1 MMDYENVLLLFLS
14 FYGQK
19 EGADGKLVT
28 TEQEYKYKYDNK
40 GNGQEEIFAGRQ
52 TNEAPVNCLISLAEA
67 DAKIHN
73 RKKAFDKILCIGTKE
88 VFENK
93 TWEDKTTYQL
103 FEERLKAYCKKQNIN
118 SDFEI
123 CRIEYNMKDEEK
135 NDPTTEARAMYIYSQ
150 ISDVLNIKSPE
161 KKKTYV
167 YVDYTGGFRDIS
179 FLMTSIIRYLEFADI
194 ECKKI
199 LYANFFAKEKRI
211 YELNCI
217 YDMYQMINGVSEF
230 VSTRNAVQLRNLFKK
245 VDEENTPDLIK
256 TIIEFSNSMAVCDMS
271 KIDQMVRKMA
281 KLTEKEKEEHSSV
294 YYEMFQSMTPMIRE
308 KMRLDELVTQE
319 KKGEINYPVLIDWCT
334 DNGLI
339 QQATTL
345 YVEKMPFYYIEKGL
359 LKDYVCVEKVVPT
372 QSATKEST
380 AFYTELYA
388 VFKDKTEEIITA
400 EDSYER
406 EEEDFLSYI
415 REIWDEIKKSGT
427 DADKLQKLHKKINMS
442 DKFEAAGKRLLD
454 ILKDRY
460 DLAGKGKNSRKYEE
474 IGVKQ
479 KNVTAFM
486 NTVTG
491 QGKGIRY
498 YCLTGDKDV
507 EKHAENEKQDKSSS
521 VEKGIRNKVKALK
534 NLEDR
539 ELSSE
544 EDYNKLYHP
553 MLYYFALKMLRNR
566 MNHASNRMTDADRDA
581 VEYLASKGIHFMK
594 EGTDINAED
603 AQFELDIDTIK
614 EIIREGIAPEL
625 KENKKIK

>member
-14 FYGQK
+14 VYIPKKK
-19 EGADGKLVT
+19 EDGMEKG
-28 TEQEYKYKYDNK
+28 YKYKYDNK
-40 GNGQEEIFAGRQ
+40 ENGKEEIFNGRQ

-93 TWEDKTTYQL
+93 AWEGKTTYQL

-135 NDPTTEARAMYIYSQ
+135 NDPTTERRAMYIYGQ
-150 ISDVLNIKSPE
+150 ISDALNIKSPE

-199 LYANFFAKEKRI
+199 VYSNLSKSDESKNRI

-230 VSTRNAVQLRNLFKK
+230 VSTGNAVQLGKLFEK
-245 VDEENTPDLIK
+245 ENTPDLINA
-256 TIIEFSNSMAVCDMS
+256 IIEFSNSMAVCDMS
-271 KIDQMVRKMA
+271 KIDQTVNDMA
-281 KLTEKEKEEHSSV
+281 KLTEEVQEEHNSV
-294 YYEMFQSMTPMIRE
+294 YYEMFQSMIPMIRE
-308 KMRLDELVTQE
+308 KMRLKEVVKQG
-319 KKGEINYPVLIDWCT
+319 KINYPVLIDWCT

-345 YVEKMPFYYIEKGL
+345 YVEKMPFYYNEKGL

-372 QSATKEST
+372 QGATKEST
-380 AFYTELYA
+380 AFYRELYA
-388 VFKDKTEEIITA
+388 VFKDN
-400 EDSYER
+400 ER

-427 DADKLQKLHKKINMS
+427 DADKLQKLHEKINMS

-454 ILKDRY
+454 ILKDGY
-460 DLAGKGKNSRKYEE
+460 DLTGKSKNSRKYEE

-498 YCLTGDKDV
+498 YCLTGDK
-507 EKHAENEKQDKSSS
+507 SSS
-521 VEKGIRNKVKALK
+521 QEKTIRNKVKALK

-553 MLYYFALKMLRNR
+553 MLYYLPMKMLRNR
-566 MNHASNRMTDADRDA
+566 MNHASNSLTDDDRA
-581 VEYLASKGIHFMK
+581 GIEYLASKGIHFMK

>member
-19 EGADGKLVT
+19 KEADGKLVT
-28 TEQEYKYKYDNK
+28 KEQEYEYKYDNK
-40 GNGQEEIFAGRQ
+40 ENGKEEIFNGRQ

-93 TWEDKTTYQL
+93 TWENKTTYQL
-103 FEERLKAYCKKQNIN
+103 FEERLKTYCKEQNIN

-123 CRIEYNMKDEEK
+123 CKIKYTLEDEAE

-230 VSTRNAVQLRNLFKK
+230 VSTGNAVQLRNLFEK
-245 VDEENTPDLIK
+245 VDEENTPDLINA
-256 TIIEFSNSMAVCDMS
+256 IIEFSNSMAVCDMS
-271 KIDQMVRKMA
+271 KIDQTVSDMA
-281 KLTEKEKEEHSSV
+281 KLTEEVQEEHNSV
-294 YYEMFQSMTPMIRE
+294 YYEMFQSMIPMIRE
-308 KMRLDELVTQE
+308 KMRLKEVVKQG
-319 KKGEINYPVLIDWCT
+319 KINYPVLIDWCT

-345 YVEKMPFYYIEKGL
+345 YVEKMPFYYNEKGL
-359 LKDYVCVEKVVPT
+359 LEKYVCVDEVDPKLGG
-372 QSATKEST
+372 TKEGA
-380 AFYTELYA
+380 AFYEVLFDKAGITREDRELEKFTDYVSKMWENVEHKYSQNMKKQKEHKFIEKLRGDKEYPDA
-388 VFKDKTEEIITA
+388 SKRIIEILEYIKDKEKPN
-400 EDSYER
+400 D
-406 EEEDFLSYI
+406 
-415 REIWDEIKKSGT
+415 KKSIY
-427 DADKLQKLHKKINMS
+427 DALKINQS
-442 DKFEAAGKRLLD
+442 DAEK
-454 ILKDRY
+454 
-460 DLAGKGKNSRKYEE
+460 
-474 IGVKQ
+474 
-479 KNVTAFM
+479 FM
-486 NTVTG
+486 NELKNNKYIQVYCMTG
-491 QGKGIRY
+491 K
-498 YCLTGDKDV
+498 KKAKK
-507 EKHAENEKQDKSSS
+507 EKNCT
-521 VEKGIRNKVKALK
+521 IRNKVRSLK
-534 NLEDR
+534 NLEKKDDWTIGIYNDLYDR
-539 ELSSE
+539 
-544 EDYNKLYHP
+544 
-553 MLYYFALKMLRNR
+553 MLYYLAMKMLRNR
-566 MNHASNRMTDADRDA
+566 MNHASNSLTDDDRA
-581 VEYLASKGIHFMK
+581 GIEYLASKGIHFMK

-614 EIIREGIAPEL
+614 EIIREGIALEL

>member
-19 EGADGKLVT
+19 KEADGKLVT
-28 TEQEYKYKYDNK
+28 KEQEYEYKYDNK
-40 GNGQEEIFAGRQ
+40 ENGKEEIFNGRQ

-93 TWEDKTTYQL
+93 TWEGKTTYQL
-103 FEERLKAYCKKQNIN
+103 FEERLKAYCEEENIN

-123 CRIEYNMKDEEK
+123 CKIKYTLEDETE

-230 VSTRNAVQLRNLFKK
+230 VSTGNAVQLGKLFEK
-245 VDEENTPDLIK
+245 ENTPDLINA
-256 TIIEFSNSMAVCDMS
+256 IIEFSNSMAVCDMS
-271 KIDQMVRKMA
+271 KIDQTVSDMA
-281 KLTEKEKEEHSSV
+281 KLTEEVQEEHNSV

-308 KMRLDELVTQE
+308 KMRLKEVVKQG
-319 KKGEINYPVLIDWCT
+319 KINYPVLIDWCT

-345 YVEKMPFYYIEKGL
+345 YVEKMPFYYNEKGL

-372 QSATKEST
+372 QGATKEST
-380 AFYTELYA
+380 AFYRELYA
-388 VFKDKTEEIITA
+388 VFKDN
-400 EDSYER
+400 ER

-427 DADKLQKLHKKINMS
+427 DADKLQKLHEKINMS

-454 ILKDRY
+454 ILKDGY
-460 DLAGKGKNSRKYEE
+460 DLTGKSKNSRKYEE

-479 KNVTAFM
+479 KDVTAFM

-498 YCLTGDKDV
+498 YCLTGDKNV
-507 EKHAENEKQDKSSS
+507 DKSSS
-521 VEKGIRNKVKALK
+521 QEKTIRNKVKALK

-553 MLYYFALKMLRNR
+553 MLYYLPMKMLRNR
-566 MNHASNRMTDADRDA
+566 MNHASNSLTDDDRA
-581 VEYLASKGIHFMK
+581 GIEYLASKGIHFMK

>member
-14 FYGQK
+14 VYIPKKK
-19 EGADGKLVT
+19 EDG
-28 TEQEYKYKYDNK
+28 TEKGYKYKYDNK
-40 GNGQEEIFAGRQ
+40 ENGKEEIFNGRQ

-93 TWEDKTTYQL
+93 AWEGKTTYQL

-123 CRIEYNMKDEEK
+123 CRIEYNNMKDEEK
-135 NDPTTEARAMYIYSQ
+135 NDPTTERRAMYIYGQ
-150 ISDVLNIKSPE
+150 ISDALNIKSPE

-199 LYANFFAKEKRI
+199 VYSNLSKSDESKNRI

-230 VSTRNAVQLRNLFKK
+230 VSTGNAVQLRNLFEK
-245 VDEENTPDLIK
+245 VDEENTPDLINA
-256 TIIEFSNSMAVCDMS
+256 IIEFSNSMAVCDMS
-271 KIDQMVRKMA
+271 KIDQTVSDMA
-281 KLTEKEKEEHSSV
+281 KLTEKVQEEHNSV
-294 YYEMFQSMTPMIRE
+294 YYEMFQSMIPMIRE
-308 KMRLDELVTQE
+308 KMRLKEVVKQ
-319 KKGEINYPVLIDWCT
+319 GEINYPVLIDWCT

-345 YVEKMPFYYIEKGL
+345 YVEKMPFYYNEKGL

-372 QSATKEST
+372 QGATKEST
-380 AFYTELYA
+380 AFYRELYA
-388 VFKDKTEEIITA
+388 VFKDN
-400 EDSYER
+400 ER

-427 DADKLQKLHKKINMS
+427 DADNLQKLHEKINMS

-454 ILKDRY
+454 ILKDGY
-460 DLAGKGKNSRKYEE
+460 DLTGKSKNSRKYEE

-498 YCLTGDKDV
+498 YCLTGDKD
-507 EKHAENEKQDKSSS
+507 EDKSSS
-521 VEKGIRNKVKALK
+521 QEKTIRNKVKALK

-553 MLYYFALKMLRNR
+553 MLYYLAMKMLRNR
-566 MNHASNRMTDADRDA
+566 MNHASNSLTDDDRA
-581 VEYLASKGIHFMK
+581 GIEYLASKGIHFMK

-603 AQFELDIDTIK
+603 AQFELYIDTIK

>member
-14 FYGQK
+14 VYIPKKK
-19 EGADGKLVT
+19 EDG
-28 TEQEYKYKYDNK
+28 TEKGYKYKYDNK
-40 GNGQEEIFAGRQ
+40 ENGKEEIFNGRQ

-93 TWEDKTTYQL
+93 AWEGKTTYQL

-135 NDPTTEARAMYIYSQ
+135 NDPTTERRAMYIYGQ
-150 ISDVLNIKSPE
+150 ISDALNIKSPE

-199 LYANFFAKEKRI
+199 VYSNLSKSDESKNRI

-230 VSTRNAVQLRNLFKK
+230 VSTGNAVQLGKLFEK
-245 VDEENTPDLIK
+245 ENTPDLINA
-256 TIIEFSNSMAVCDMS
+256 IIEFSNSMAVCDMS
-271 KIDQMVRKMA
+271 KIDQTVNDMA
-281 KLTEKEKEEHSSV
+281 KLTEEVQEEHNSV
-294 YYEMFQSMTPMIRE
+294 YYEMFQSMIPMIRE
-308 KMRLDELVTQE
+308 KMRLKEVVKQG
-319 KKGEINYPVLIDWCT
+319 KINYPVLIDWCT

-345 YVEKMPFYYIEKGL
+345 YVEKMPFYYNEKGL

-372 QSATKEST
+372 QGATKEST
-380 AFYTELYA
+380 AFYRELYA
-388 VFKDKTEEIITA
+388 VFKDN
-400 EDSYER
+400 ER

-427 DADKLQKLHKKINMS
+427 DADKLQKLHEKINMS

-454 ILKDRY
+454 ILKDGY
-460 DLAGKGKNSRKYEE
+460 DLTGKSKNSRKYEE

-498 YCLTGDKDV
+498 YCLTGDK
-507 EKHAENEKQDKSSS
+507 SSS
-521 VEKGIRNKVKALK
+521 QEKTIRNKVKALK

-553 MLYYFALKMLRNR
+553 MITSY
-566 MNHASNRMTDADRDA
+566 
-581 VEYLASKGIHFMK
+581 
-594 EGTDINAED
+594 
-603 AQFELDIDTIK
+603 
-614 EIIREGIAPEL
+614 
-625 KENKKIK
+625 

>member
-19 EGADGKLVT
+19 KGADGKLVT
-28 TEQEYKYKYDNK
+28 TEQEYEYKYDNK

-123 CRIEYNMKDEEK
+123 CKIKYTLEDEAE

-230 VSTRNAVQLRNLFKK
+230 VSTGNAVQLGKLFEK
-245 VDEENTPDLIK
+245 ENTPDLIK
-256 TIIEFSNSMAVCDMS
+256 AIIEFSNSMAVCDMS
-271 KIDQMVRKMA
+271 KIDQTVSDMA
-281 KLTEKEKEEHSSV
+281 KLTEEVQEEQNSV
-294 YYEMFQSMTPMIRE
+294 YYEMFQSMIPTIRE
-308 KMRLDELVTQE
+308 KMRLKEVVKQG
-319 KKGEINYPVLIDWCT
+319 KINYPVLIDWCT

-345 YVEKMPFYYIEKGL
+345 YVEKMPFYYSEKGL
-359 LKDYVCVEKVVPT
+359 LEKYVCVDEVAPKLGG
-372 QSATKEST
+372 TKEGA
-380 AFYTELYA
+380 AFYEVLFNKAGITKEDRELAKFTDYVSKMWENVEHKYSQNMKKQKEHKFIEKLRGDKEYPDA
-388 VFKDKTEEIITA
+388 SKRIIEILEYIKDKEKPN
-400 EDSYER
+400 D
-406 EEEDFLSYI
+406 
-415 REIWDEIKKSGT
+415 KKSIY
-427 DADKLQKLHKKINMS
+427 DALQINQN
-442 DKFEAAGKRLLD
+442 DAEK
-454 ILKDRY
+454 
-460 DLAGKGKNSRKYEE
+460 
-474 IGVKQ
+474 
-479 KNVTAFM
+479 FM
-486 NTVTG
+486 NELKNNKYIQVYCMTG
-491 QGKGIRY
+491 K
-498 YCLTGDKDV
+498 KKAKK
-507 EKHAENEKQDKSSS
+507 EKNCT
-521 VEKGIRNKVKALK
+521 IRNKVRSLK
-534 NLEDR
+534 NLEKKDAWTIGIYNDLYDR
-539 ELSSE
+539 
-544 EDYNKLYHP
+544 
-553 MLYYFALKMLRNR
+553 MLYYLAMKMLRNR
-566 MNHASNRMTDADRDA
+566 MNHASNSLTDDDRA
-581 VEYLASKGIHFMK
+581 GIEYLASKGIHFMK

>member
-14 FYGQK
+14 VYIPKKK
-19 EGADGKLVT
+19 EDG
-28 TEQEYKYKYDNK
+28 TEKGYKYKYDNK
-40 GNGQEEIFAGRQ
+40 ENGKEEIFNGRQ
-52 TNEAPVNCLISLAEA
+52 TNEASVNCLVSLAGA

-93 TWEDKTTYQL
+93 AWEGKTTYQL

-135 NDPTTEARAMYIYSQ
+135 NDPTTERRAMYIYGQ
-150 ISDVLNIKSPE
+150 ISDALNIKSPE

-199 LYANFFAKEKRI
+199 VYSNLSKSDESKNRI

-230 VSTRNAVQLRNLFKK
+230 VSTGNAVQLGKLFEK
-245 VDEENTPDLIK
+245 ENTPDLINA
-256 TIIEFSNSMAVCDMS
+256 IIEFSNSMAVCDMS
-271 KIDQMVRKMA
+271 KIDKTVSDMA
-281 KLTEKEKEEHSSV
+281 KLTEEVQEEHNSV
-294 YYEMFQSMTPMIRE
+294 YYEMFKSMIPMIRE
-308 KMRLDELVTQE
+308 KMRLKEVVKQG
-319 KKGEINYPVLIDWCT
+319 KINYPVLIDWCT

-345 YVEKMPFYYIEKGL
+345 YVEKMPFYYNEKGL

-372 QSATKEST
+372 QGATKEST
-380 AFYTELYA
+380 AFYRELYA
-388 VFKDKTEEIITA
+388 VFKDN
-400 EDSYER
+400 ER

-427 DADKLQKLHKKINMS
+427 DADKLQKLHEKINMS

-454 ILKDRY
+454 ILKDGY
-460 DLAGKGKNSRKYEE
+460 DLTGKSKNSRKYEE

-498 YCLTGDKDV
+498 YCLTGDKNV
-507 EKHAENEKQDKSSS
+507 KKHVENEKQDKSSS
-521 VEKGIRNKVKALK
+521 QEKTIRNKVKALK

-553 MLYYFALKMLRNR
+553 MLYYLPMKMLRNR
-566 MNHASNRMTDADRDA
+566 MNHASNSLTDDDRA
-581 VEYLASKGIHFMK
+581 GIEYLASKGIHFMK

>member
-14 FYGQK
+14 VYILKKK
-19 EGADGKLVT
+19 EDG
-28 TEQEYKYKYDNK
+28 TEKGYKYKYDNK
-40 GNGQEEIFAGRQ
+40 ENGKEEMFNGRQ
-52 TNEAPVNCLISLAEA
+52 TNEAPVNCLVSLAEA

-93 TWEDKTTYQL
+93 AWEGKTTYQL

-135 NDPTTEARAMYIYSQ
+135 NDPTTERRAMYIYGQ
-150 ISDVLNIKSPE
+150 ISDALNIKSPE

-199 LYANFFAKEKRI
+199 VYSNLSKSDESKNRI

-230 VSTRNAVQLRNLFKK
+230 VSTGNAVQLGKLFEK
-245 VDEENTPDLIK
+245 ENTPDLINA
-256 TIIEFSNSMAVCDMS
+256 IIEFSNSMAVCDMS
-271 KIDQMVRKMA
+271 KIDKTVSDMA
-281 KLTEKEKEEHSSV
+281 KLTEEVQEEHNSV
-294 YYEMFQSMTPMIRE
+294 YYEMFKSMIPMIRE

-345 YVEKMPFYYIEKGL
+345 YVEKMPFYYNEKGL
-359 LKDYVCVEKVVPT
+359 LEKYVCVDEVDPKLGD
-372 QSATKEST
+372 TKEGA
-380 AFYTELYA
+380 AFYEVLFNKAGITKEDRELEKFTDY
-388 VFKDKTEEIITA
+388 VLKMW
-400 EDSYER
+400 ER
-406 EEEDFLSYI
+406 IDRKYPENM
-415 REIWDEIKKSGT
+415 
-427 DADKLQKLHKKINMS
+427 KLQKRQKFIEELGRDKKYLVSSKRIIEILEYIENKKTTNEKENIFKALQIN
-442 DKFEAAGKRLLD
+442 
-454 ILKDRY
+454 
-460 DLAGKGKNSRKYEE
+460 
-474 IGVKQ
+474 Q
-479 KNVTAFM
+479 KTVVSFM
-486 NTVTG
+486 NSFKTSKDIQDYCMTG
-491 QGKGIRY
+491 K
-498 YCLTGDKDV
+498 K
-507 EKHAENEKQDKSSS
+507 KAKKNNNEKESFT
-521 VEKGIRNKVKALK
+521 IRNKVRSLK
-534 NLEDR
+534 NLEKKDDWTIGIYNDLYDR
-539 ELSSE
+539 
-544 EDYNKLYHP
+544 
-553 MLYYFALKMLRNR
+553 MLYYLAMKMLRNR
-566 MNHASNRMTDADRDA
+566 MNHASNSLTDDDRA
-581 VEYLASKGIHFMK
+581 GIEYLASKGIHFMK

>member
-14 FYGQK
+14 VYIPRKK
-19 EGADGKLVT
+19 EDG
-28 TEQEYKYKYDNK
+28 TEKGYKYKYDNK
-40 GNGQEEIFAGRQ
+40 ENGKEEIFNGRQ

-93 TWEDKTTYQL
+93 AWEGKTTYQL

-135 NDPTTEARAMYIYSQ
+135 NDPTTERRAMYIYGQ
-150 ISDVLNIKSPE
+150 ISDALNIKSPE

-199 LYANFFAKEKRI
+199 VYSNLSKSDESKNRI

-230 VSTRNAVQLRNLFKK
+230 VSTGNAVQLGKLFEK
-245 VDEENTPDLIK
+245 ENTPDLINA
-256 TIIEFSNSMAVCDMS
+256 IIEFSNSMAVCDMS
-271 KIDQMVRKMA
+271 KIDQTVNDMA
-281 KLTEKEKEEHSSV
+281 KLTVEVQEEHNSV
-294 YYEMFQSMTPMIRE
+294 YYEMFQSMIPMIRE
-308 KMRLDELVTQE
+308 KMRLKEVVKQG
-319 KKGEINYPVLIDWCT
+319 KINYPVLIDWCT

-345 YVEKMPFYYIEKGL
+345 YVEKMPFYYNEKGL

-372 QSATKEST
+372 QGATKEST
-380 AFYTELYA
+380 AFYRELYA
-388 VFKDKTEEIITA
+388 VFKDN
-400 EDSYER
+400 ER

-427 DADKLQKLHKKINMS
+427 DADKLQKLHEKINMS

-454 ILKDRY
+454 ILKDGY
-460 DLAGKGKNSRKYEE
+460 DLTGKSKNSRKYEE

-498 YCLTGDKDV
+498 YCLTGDKNV
-507 EKHAENEKQDKSSS
+507 KKHVENEKQDKSSS
-521 VEKGIRNKVKALK
+521 QEKTIRNKVKALK

-553 MLYYFALKMLRNR
+553 MLYYLPMKMLRNR
-566 MNHASNRMTDADRDA
+566 MNHASNSLTDDDRA
-581 VEYLASKGIHFMK
+581 GIEYLASKGIHFMK

>member
-19 EGADGKLVT
+19 KEADGKLVT
-28 TEQEYKYKYDNK
+28 KEQEYEYKYDNK
-40 GNGQEEIFAGRQ
+40 ENGKEEIFNGRQ

-93 TWEDKTTYQL
+93 TWENKTTYQL
-103 FEERLKAYCKKQNIN
+103 FEERLKTYCKEQNIN

-123 CRIEYNMKDEEK
+123 CKIKYTLEDEAE

-230 VSTRNAVQLRNLFKK
+230 VSTGNAVQLRNLFKK

-345 YVEKMPFYYIEKGL
+345 YVEKMPFYYNEKGL
-359 LKDYVCVEKVVPT
+359 LEDYVCVEKVVPT
-372 QSATKEST
+372 QGATKEST
-380 AFYTELYA
+380 AFYRELYA

-415 REIWDEIKKSGT
+415 REIWDEIKESGT
-427 DADKLQKLHKKINMS
+427 DADKLQKLHEKINMS

-454 ILKDRY
+454 ILKDGY
-460 DLAGKGKNSRKYEE
+460 DLTGKSKNSRKYGE
-474 IGVKQ
+474 IGVEQ

-498 YCLTGDKDV
+498 YCLTGDKNV
-507 EKHAENEKQDKSSS
+507 DKSSS
-521 VEKGIRNKVKALK
+521 QEKTIRNKVKALK

-553 MLYYFALKMLRNR
+553 MLYYLPMKMLRNR
-566 MNHASNRMTDADRDA
+566 MNHASNSLTDDDRA
-581 VEYLASKGIHFMK
+581 GIEYLASKGIHFMK

>member
-14 FYGQK
+14 VYIPKKK
-19 EGADGKLVT
+19 EDG
-28 TEQEYKYKYDNK
+28 TEKGYKYKYDNK
-40 GNGQEEIFAGRQ
+40 ENGKEEIFNGRQ
-52 TNEAPVNCLISLAEA
+52 TNEAPVNCLVSLAEA

-93 TWEDKTTYQL
+93 AWEGKTTYQL

-135 NDPTTEARAMYIYSQ
+135 NDPTTERRAMYIYGQ
-150 ISDVLNIKSPE
+150 ISDALNIKSPE

-199 LYANFFAKEKRI
+199 VYSNLSKSDESKNRI

-230 VSTRNAVQLRNLFKK
+230 VSTGNAVQLGKLFEK
-245 VDEENTPDLIK
+245 ENTPDLINA
-256 TIIEFSNSMAVCDMS
+256 IIEFSNSMAVCDMS
-271 KIDQMVRKMA
+271 KIDKTVSDMA
-281 KLTEKEKEEHSSV
+281 KLTEEVQEEHNSV
-294 YYEMFQSMTPMIRE
+294 YYEMFKSMIPMIRE

-388 VFKDKTEEIITA
+388 VFKDKTEEIIMA

-427 DADKLQKLHKKINMS
+427 DADKLQKLHEKINMS

-454 ILKDRY
+454 ILKDGY
-460 DLAGKGKNSRKYEE
+460 DLTGKSKNGRKYEE

-534 NLEDR
+534 NLEDK

-566 MNHASNRMTDADRDA
+566 MNHDSNRMTDADRDA

>member
-14 FYGQK
+14 VYIPKKK
-19 EGADGKLVT
+19 EDG
-28 TEQEYKYKYDNK
+28 TEKGYKYKYDNK
-40 GNGQEEIFAGRQ
+40 ENGKEEIFNGRQ
-52 TNEAPVNCLISLAEA
+52 TNEAPVNCLVSLAEA

-93 TWEDKTTYQL
+93 AWEGKTTYQL

-135 NDPTTEARAMYIYSQ
+135 NDPTTERRAMYIYGQ
-150 ISDVLNIKSPE
+150 ISDALNIKSPE

-199 LYANFFAKEKRI
+199 VYSNLSKSDESKNRI

-230 VSTRNAVQLRNLFKK
+230 VSTGNAVQLGKLFEK
-245 VDEENTPDLIK
+245 ENTPDLINA
-256 TIIEFSNSMAVCDMS
+256 IIEFSNSMAVCDMS
-271 KIDQMVRKMA
+271 KIDKTVSDMA
-281 KLTEKEKEEHSSV
+281 KLTEEVQEEHNSV
-294 YYEMFQSMTPMIRE
+294 YYEMFKSMIPMIRE

-345 YVEKMPFYYIEKGL
+345 YVEKMPFYYNEKGL

-372 QSATKEST
+372 QGATKEST
-380 AFYTELYA
+380 AFYRELYA
-388 VFKDKTEEIITA
+388 VFKDN
-400 EDSYER
+400 ER

-427 DADKLQKLHKKINMS
+427 DADKLQKLHEKINMS

-454 ILKDRY
+454 ILKDGY
-460 DLAGKGKNSRKYEE
+460 DLTGKSKNSRKYEE

-498 YCLTGDKDV
+498 YCLTGDK
-507 EKHAENEKQDKSSS
+507 SSS
-521 VEKGIRNKVKALK
+521 QEKTIRNKVKALK

-553 MLYYFALKMLRNR
+553 MLYYLPMKMLRNR
-566 MNHASNRMTDADRDA
+566 MNHASNSLTDDDRA
-581 VEYLASKGIHFMK
+581 GIEYLASKGIHFMK

>member
-14 FYGQK
+14 VYIPKKK
-19 EGADGKLVT
+19 EDG
-28 TEQEYKYKYDNK
+28 TEKGYKYKYDNK
-40 GNGQEEIFAGRQ
+40 ENGKEEIFNGRQ
-52 TNEAPVNCLISLAEA
+52 TNEAPVNCLVSLAGA

-93 TWEDKTTYQL
+93 AWEGKTTYQL

-135 NDPTTEARAMYIYSQ
+135 NDPTTERRAMYIYGQ
-150 ISDVLNIKSPE
+150 ISDALNIKSSE

-199 LYANFFAKEKRI
+199 VYSNLSKSDESKNRI

-230 VSTRNAVQLRNLFKK
+230 VSTGNAVQLGKLFEK
-245 VDEENTPDLIK
+245 ENTPDLINA
-256 TIIEFSNSMAVCDMS
+256 IIEFSNSMAVCDMS
-271 KIDQMVRKMA
+271 KIDKTVSDMA
-281 KLTEKEKEEHSSV
+281 KLTEEVQEEHNSV
-294 YYEMFQSMTPMIRE
+294 YYEMFKSMIPMIRE
-308 KMRLDELVTQE
+308 KMRLKEVVKQG
-319 KKGEINYPVLIDWCT
+319 KINYPVLIDWCT

-345 YVEKMPFYYIEKGL
+345 YVEKMPFYYNEKGL

-372 QSATKEST
+372 QGATKEST
-380 AFYTELYA
+380 AFYRELYA
-388 VFKDKTEEIITA
+388 VFKDN
-400 EDSYER
+400 ER

-427 DADKLQKLHKKINMS
+427 DADKLQKLHEKINMS
-442 DKFEAAGKRLLD
+442 DKFEAVGKRLLD
-454 ILKDRY
+454 ILKDGY
-460 DLAGKGKNSRKYEE
+460 DLTGKSKNSRKYEE

-498 YCLTGDKDV
+498 YCLTGDKNV
-507 EKHAENEKQDKSSS
+507 KKHVENEKQDKSSS
-521 VEKGIRNKVKALK
+521 QEKTIRNKVKALK

-553 MLYYFALKMLRNR
+553 MLYYLPMKMLRNR
-566 MNHASNRMTDADRDA
+566 MNHASNSLTDDDRA
-581 VEYLASKGIHFMK
+581 GIEYLASKGIHFMK

>member
-14 FYGQK
+14 VYIPRKK
-19 EGADGKLVT
+19 EDG
-28 TEQEYKYKYDNK
+28 TEKGYKYKYDNK
-40 GNGQEEIFAGRQ
+40 ENGKEEIFNGRQ

-93 TWEDKTTYQL
+93 AWEGKTTYQL

-135 NDPTTEARAMYIYSQ
+135 NDPTTERRAMYIYGQ
-150 ISDVLNIKSPE
+150 ISDALNIESPE

-199 LYANFFAKEKRI
+199 VYSNLSKSDESKNRI

-230 VSTRNAVQLRNLFKK
+230 VSTGNAVQLRNLFKK

-308 KMRLDELVTQE
+308 KMRLKEVVKQG
-319 KKGEINYPVLIDWCT
+319 KINYPVLIDWCT

-345 YVEKMPFYYIEKGL
+345 YVEKMPFYYNEKGL

-372 QSATKEST
+372 QGATKEST
-380 AFYTELYA
+380 AFYRELYA

-415 REIWDEIKKSGT
+415 REIWDEIKESGT
-427 DADKLQKLHKKINMS
+427 DADKLQKLHEKINMS

-454 ILKDRY
+454 ILKDGY
-460 DLAGKGKNSRKYEE
+460 DLTGKSKNSRKYEE
-474 IGVKQ
+474 IGVEQ

-498 YCLTGDKDV
+498 YCLTGDKNV
-507 EKHAENEKQDKSSS
+507 DKSSS
-521 VEKGIRNKVKALK
+521 QEKTIRNKVKALK

-553 MLYYFALKMLRNR
+553 MLYYLPMKMLRNR
-566 MNHASNRMTDADRDA
+566 MNHASNSLTDDDRA
-581 VEYLASKGIHFMK
+581 GIEYLASKGIHFMK

>member
-14 FYGQK
+14 DYK
-19 EGADGKLVT
+19 EENRQV
-28 TEQEYKYKYDNK
+28 EYSYFESETKKEVIFK
-40 GNGQEEIFAGRQ
+40 GEQ
-52 TNEAPVNCLISLAEA
+52 TNDAPVKCLMSCAMNASKE
-67 DAKIHN
+67 DN
-73 RKKAFDKILCIGTKE
+73 GKKVAFHKILCIVTK
-88 VFENK
+88 K
-93 TWEDKTTYQL
+93 TLTDCHDGKTTYQL
-103 FEERLKAYCKKQNIN
+103 FEERLKTYCKEENIN

-123 CRIEYNMKDEEK
+123 CKIKYNMEDEEK
-135 NDPTTEARAMYIYSQ
+135 NDPTTEDRAIYIYNQ
-150 ISDVLNIKSPE
+150 IYRVLNIKSPE

-230 VSTRNAVQLRNLFKK
+230 VSTGNAVQLRNLFKK

-308 KMRLDELVTQE
+308 KMRLKEVVKQG
-319 KKGEINYPVLIDWCT
+319 KINYPVLIDWCT

-345 YVEKMPFYYIEKGL
+345 YVEKMPFYYNEKGL

-372 QSATKEST
+372 QGATKEST
-380 AFYTELYA
+380 AFYRELYA
-388 VFKDKTEEIITA
+388 VFKDN
-400 EDSYER
+400 ER

-427 DADKLQKLHKKINMS
+427 DADKLQKLHEKINMS

-454 ILKDRY
+454 ILKDGY
-460 DLAGKGKNSRKYEE
+460 DLTGKSKNSRKYEE

-498 YCLTGDKDV
+498 YCLTGDKNV
-507 EKHAENEKQDKSSS
+507 KKHVENEKQDKSSS
-521 VEKGIRNKVKALK
+521 QEKTIRNKVKALK

-553 MLYYFALKMLRNR
+553 MLYYLPMKMLRNR
-566 MNHASNRMTDADRDA
+566 MNHASNSLTDDDRA
-581 VEYLASKGIHFMK
+581 GIEYLASKGIHFMK

>member
-19 EGADGKLVT
+19 KGADGKLVT
-28 TEQEYKYKYDNK
+28 TEQEYKYDNK
-40 GNGQEEIFAGRQ
+40 GNGQEEIFNGRQ

-93 TWEDKTTYQL
+93 TWENKTTYQL
-103 FEERLKAYCKKQNIN
+103 FEERLKAYCKKQNIH

-123 CRIEYNMKDEEK
+123 CKIKYTLEDEAE

-230 VSTRNAVQLRNLFKK
+230 VSTGNAVQLRNLFKK

-271 KIDQMVRKMA
+271 KIDQTVSDMA
-281 KLTEKEKEEHSSV
+281 KLTEEVQEEQNSV
-294 YYEMFQSMTPMIRE
+294 YYEMFQSMIPMIRE
-308 KMRLDELVTQE
+308 KMRLNELVTQE

-345 YVEKMPFYYIEKGL
+345 YVEKMPFYYSEKGL
-359 LKDYVCVEKVVPT
+359 LEKYVCVDEVDPKLGG
-372 QSATKEST
+372 TKEGA
-380 AFYTELYA
+380 AFYEVLFNKA
-388 VFKDKTEEIITA
+388 GITK
-400 EDSYER
+400 EDRER
-406 EEEDFLSYI
+406 EKF
-415 REIWDEIKKSGT
+415 T
-427 DADKLQKLHKKINMS
+427 DYVSKMWERIDRKYPENMKLQKRQKFIEELGRDKKYLVSSKRIIEILEYIENKKTTNEKENIFKALQIN
-442 DKFEAAGKRLLD
+442 
-454 ILKDRY
+454 
-460 DLAGKGKNSRKYEE
+460 
-474 IGVKQ
+474 Q
-479 KNVTAFM
+479 KTVVSFM
-486 NTVTG
+486 NSFKTSKDIQDYCMTG
-491 QGKGIRY
+491 K
-498 YCLTGDKDV
+498 K
-507 EKHAENEKQDKSSS
+507 KAKKNNNEKESFT
-521 VEKGIRNKVKALK
+521 IRNKVRSLK
-534 NLEDR
+534 NLEKKDDWTIGIYNDLYDR
-539 ELSSE
+539 
-544 EDYNKLYHP
+544 
-553 MLYYFALKMLRNR
+553 MLYYLAMKMLRNR
-566 MNHASNRMTDADRDA
+566 MNHASNSLTDDDRA
-581 VEYLASKGIHFMK
+581 GIEYLASKGIYFMK

>member
-19 EGADGKLVT
+19 KEADGKLVT
-28 TEQEYKYKYDNK
+28 KEQEYEYKYDNK
-40 GNGQEEIFAGRQ
+40 ENGKEEIFNGRQ

-93 TWEDKTTYQL
+93 TWEGKTTYQL
-103 FEERLKAYCKKQNIN
+103 FEERLKAYCEEENIN

-123 CRIEYNMKDEEK
+123 CKIKYTLEDETE

-230 VSTRNAVQLRNLFKK
+230 VSTGNAVQLRNLFEK
-245 VDEENTPDLIK
+245 VDEENTPDLINA
-256 TIIEFSNSMAVCDMS
+256 IIEFSNSMAVCDMS
-271 KIDQMVRKMA
+271 KIDQTVSDMA
-281 KLTEKEKEEHSSV
+281 KLTEKVQEEHNSV
-294 YYEMFQSMTPMIRE
+294 YYEMFQSMIPMIRE
-308 KMRLDELVTQE
+308 KMRLKEVVKQ
-319 KKGEINYPVLIDWCT
+319 GEINYPVLIDWCT

-345 YVEKMPFYYIEKGL
+345 YVEKMPFYYNEKGL
-359 LKDYVCVEKVVPT
+359 LEKYVCVDEVDPKLG
-372 QSATKEST
+372 ATKEGA
-380 AFYTELYA
+380 AFYEVLFDKAGITREDRELEKFTDYVSKMWENVEHKYSQNMKKQKEHKFIEKLRGDKEYPDA
-388 VFKDKTEEIITA
+388 SKRIIEILEYIKDKEKPN
-400 EDSYER
+400 D
-406 EEEDFLSYI
+406 
-415 REIWDEIKKSGT
+415 KKSIY
-427 DADKLQKLHKKINMS
+427 DALQINQN
-442 DKFEAAGKRLLD
+442 DAEKFMNQL
-454 ILKDRY
+454 
-460 DLAGKGKNSRKYEE
+460 KNSKDIQAYCMTGKKKAKKE
-474 IGVKQ
+474 
-479 KNVTAFM
+479 KNCT
-486 NTVTG
+486 
-491 QGKGIRY
+491 
-498 YCLTGDKDV
+498 
-507 EKHAENEKQDKSSS
+507 
-521 VEKGIRNKVKALK
+521 IRNKVRSLK
-534 NLEDR
+534 NLEKKDDWTIGIYNDLYDR
-539 ELSSE
+539 
-544 EDYNKLYHP
+544 
-553 MLYYFALKMLRNR
+553 MLYYLAMKMLRNR
-566 MNHASNRMTDADRDA
+566 MNHASNSLTDDDRA
-581 VEYLASKGIHFMK
+581 GIEYLASKGIHFMK

>member
-19 EGADGKLVT
+19 KGADGKLVT
-28 TEQEYKYKYDNK
+28 TEQEYEYKYDNK
-40 GNGQEEIFAGRQ
+40 GNGQEEIFNGRQ

-93 TWEDKTTYQL
+93 TWENKTTYQL
-103 FEERLKAYCKKQNIN
+103 FEERLKTYCKKQNIN

-135 NDPTTEARAMYIYSQ
+135 NDPTTERRAMYIYGQ
-150 ISDVLNIKSPE
+150 ISDALNIKSPE

-199 LYANFFAKEKRI
+199 VYSNLSKSDESKNRI

-230 VSTRNAVQLRNLFKK
+230 VSTGNAVQLRNLFKK

-294 YYEMFQSMTPMIRE
+294 YYEMFQSMTQMIRE
-308 KMRLDELVTQE
+308 KMRLKEVVKQG
-319 KKGEINYPVLIDWCT
+319 KINYPVLIDWCT

-345 YVEKMPFYYIEKGL
+345 YVEKMPFYYNEKGL

-372 QSATKEST
+372 QGATKEST
-380 AFYTELYA
+380 AFYRELYA

-415 REIWDEIKKSGT
+415 REIWDEIKESGT
-427 DADKLQKLHKKINMS
+427 DADKLQKLHEKINMS

-454 ILKDRY
+454 ILKDGY
-460 DLAGKGKNSRKYEE
+460 DLTGKSKNSRKYEE
-474 IGVKQ
+474 IGVEQ

-498 YCLTGDKDV
+498 YCLTGDKNV
-507 EKHAENEKQDKSSS
+507 DKSSS
-521 VEKGIRNKVKALK
+521 QEKTIRNKVKALK

-553 MLYYFALKMLRNR
+553 MLYYLPMKMLRNR
-566 MNHASNRMTDADRDA
+566 MNHASNSLTDDDRA
-581 VEYLASKGIHFMK
+581 GIEYLASKGIHFMK

>member
-19 EGADGKLVT
+19 KGADGKLVT
-28 TEQEYKYKYDNK
+28 TEQEYEYKYDNK
-40 GNGQEEIFAGRQ
+40 GNGQEEIFNGRQ

-93 TWEDKTTYQL
+93 TWENKTTYQL
-103 FEERLKAYCKKQNIN
+103 FEERLKTYCKEQNIN

-123 CRIEYNMKDEEK
+123 CKIKYTLEDEAE

-217 YDMYQMINGVSEF
+217 YDMYQMINGASEF
-230 VSTRNAVQLRNLFKK
+230 VSTGNAVQLRNLFKK

-345 YVEKMPFYYIEKGL
+345 YVEKMPFYYNEKGL

-372 QSATKEST
+372 QGATKEST
-380 AFYTELYA
+380 AFYRELYA
-388 VFKDKTEEIITA
+388 VFKDN
-400 EDSYER
+400 ER

-415 REIWDEIKKSGT
+415 REIWDEIKESGT
-427 DADKLQKLHKKINMS
+427 DADKLQKLHEKINMS

-454 ILKDRY
+454 ILKDGY
-460 DLAGKGKNSRKYEE
+460 DLTGKSKNSRKYEE

-479 KNVTAFM
+479 KDVTAFM

-498 YCLTGDKDV
+498 YCLTGDKNV
-507 EKHAENEKQDKSSS
+507 DKSSS
-521 VEKGIRNKVKALK
+521 QEKTIRNKVKALK

-553 MLYYFALKMLRNR
+553 MLYYLPMKMLRNR
-566 MNHASNRMTDADRDA
+566 MNHASNSLTDDDRA
-581 VEYLASKGIHFMK
+581 GIEYLASKGIHFMK

>member
-14 FYGQK
+14 VYIPKKK
-19 EGADGKLVT
+19 EDG
-28 TEQEYKYKYDNK
+28 TEKGYKYKYDNK
-40 GNGQEEIFAGRQ
+40 ENGKEEIFNGRQ

-93 TWEDKTTYQL
+93 AWEGKTTYQL

-135 NDPTTEARAMYIYSQ
+135 NDPTTERRAMYIYGQ
-150 ISDVLNIKSPE
+150 ISDALNIKSPE

-199 LYANFFAKEKRI
+199 VYSNLSKSDESKNRI

-230 VSTRNAVQLRNLFKK
+230 VSTGNAVQLGKLFEK
-245 VDEENTPDLIK
+245 ENTPDLINA
-256 TIIEFSNSMAVCDMS
+256 IIEFSNSMAVCDMS
-271 KIDQMVRKMA
+271 KIDQTVNDMA
-281 KLTEKEKEEHSSV
+281 KLTEEVQEEHNSV
-294 YYEMFQSMTPMIRE
+294 YYEMFQSMIPMIRE
-308 KMRLDELVTQE
+308 KMRLKEVVKQG
-319 KKGEINYPVLIDWCT
+319 KINYPVLIDWCT

-345 YVEKMPFYYIEKGL
+345 YVEKMPFYYNEKGL

-372 QSATKEST
+372 QGATKEST
-380 AFYTELYA
+380 AFYRELYA
-388 VFKDKTEEIITA
+388 VFKDN
-400 EDSYER
+400 ER

-427 DADKLQKLHKKINMS
+427 DADKLQKLHEKINMS

-454 ILKDRY
+454 ILKDGY
-460 DLAGKGKNSRKYEE
+460 DLTGKSKNSRKYEE

-498 YCLTGDKDV
+498 YCLTGDK
-507 EKHAENEKQDKSSS
+507 SSS
-521 VEKGIRNKVKALK
+521 QEKTIRNKVKALK

-553 MLYYFALKMLRNR
+553 MLYYLPMKMLRNR
-566 MNHASNRMTDADRDA
+566 MNHASNSLTDDDRA
-581 VEYLASKGIHFMK
+581 GIEYLASKGIHFMK